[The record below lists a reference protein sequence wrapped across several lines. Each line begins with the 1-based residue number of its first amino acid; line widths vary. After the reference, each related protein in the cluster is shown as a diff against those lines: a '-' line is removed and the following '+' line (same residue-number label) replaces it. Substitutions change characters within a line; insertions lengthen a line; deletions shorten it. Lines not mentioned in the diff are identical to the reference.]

1 MKSIMLLINSIL
13 YFNGVKLVI
22 VFKQKDKKLVISL
35 KE

>member
-1 MKSIMLLINSIL
+1 MLLINSIL
-13 YFNGVKLVI
+13 YFDGVNLVI